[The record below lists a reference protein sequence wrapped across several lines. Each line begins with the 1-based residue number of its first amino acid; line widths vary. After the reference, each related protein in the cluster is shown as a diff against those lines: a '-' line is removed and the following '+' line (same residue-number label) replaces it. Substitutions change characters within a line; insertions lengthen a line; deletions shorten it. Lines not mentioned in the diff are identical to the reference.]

1 MEDYKIGLVSN
12 ILVSDEHEGFNK
24 NKIIK
29 KYTILQDKET
39 SYLALKENKK
49 TFTLLE
55 SQEDIKE
62 NENIIFRVD
71 VSGDKI
77 TLTNL
82 FTYCKNCKNKNQF
95 YQGINKLNFKLWK
108 ALPLYKDNDKDKNN
122 IQNYFYELKE
132 NDIIRLGNVKL
143 ILREI
148 HINNNDKNNNNNKD
162 IIKRPFTLRLKCDKT
177 SICNEC
183 GQNYTSPENPLI
195 NLECTKYYHYKCIKD
210 IIKNNIKKDEYENGC
225 IRYYFKTNCLDC
237 KKFSPLSFI
246 VEFDEVIN
254 KNNEKIKFFELIDIP
269 RDENEDYLVFETID
283 FWDKQQEYIKYIYFI
298 KLKNLKNV
306 NSKDKHVEIIL
317 LGGDEKKSNNKY
329 NIKYNKLIKIEGNS
343 TVSFQ
348 HAIIEYDLENKTL
361 KLSNKSEKHNTLVL
375 QDKLELK
382 YNDKYNDKLLF
393 ELGNIQIESY
403 LIKKEQIDEIITKM
417 KDNPDE
423 IEYRKK
429 NSQK

>member
-1 MEDYKIGLVSN
+1 MENNKICLVSN

-39 SYLALKENKK
+39 SFLALKENKK

-55 SQEDIKE
+55 DHVDIKE

-71 VSGDKI
+71 VLRDKI
-77 TLTNL
+77 TLTNKVI
-82 FTYCKNCKNKNQF
+82 YCKNCKNKNQF

-108 ALPLYKDNDKDKNN
+108 ALPLYKDNDNDKYN

-210 IIKNNIKKDEYENGC
+210 KIKNKIKKDEYENGC

-283 FWDKQQEYIKYIYFI
+283 FWDKQKEYIKYIYFI
-298 KLKNLKNV
+298 KLNNLKNV

-317 LGGDEKKSNNKY
+317 LGGEEKKSNNKY

-382 YNDKYNDKLLF
+382 YNDKYNEKLLF

-403 LIKKEQIDEIITKM
+403 LIKKEQIDEIKTKM

-429 NSQK
+429 NSH